1 MPAQMDA
8 LGAFTHLTENIPSW
22 IDRLAELSAHT
33 AAKHAEYAEAYR
45 RHVSVRPRRRK
56 NSSVCSIRTE
66 DLRSSAPET
75 ETRPQSSAAATN
87 TTVTTPNT
95 SQHEANVN
103 PRKRG
108 AEDAP
113 CMEARDRDLL
123 VSTRNNLIIHYD
135 GHTQHVLEEM
145 VRHIGTARN
154 NIRKGRMTQ
163 LPLPGYRSK
172 MLDRSARMNS
182 LAPSL
187 SPSESGED
195 DVLSSIRKARTR
207 GPPVPRAPEMP
218 RESPFDMAEKQLEL
232 VHGVC
237 ETAAYQFL
245 RSGDC
250 STELS
255 SVEGKFKSLLDLATN
270 EVRRLK
276 AEQPQEPTVEE
287 DETEAPTM
295 EPATTTIE
303 VDRQSLSKM
312 DTIEVDDSAQSV
324 ESIDLT
330 AFRANRLR
338 RG

>member
-45 RHVSVRPRRRK
+45 RHVTVRPRRRK
-56 NSSVCSIRTE
+56 NSSVCSIQTE

-75 ETRPQSSAAATN
+75 ETGPQSSAAETH

-95 SQHEANVN
+95 SQHQANVN

-113 CMEARDRDLL
+113 SMDARDRNPL

-154 NIRKGRMTQ
+154 NIRKGRMSQ

-195 DVLSSIRKARTR
+195 DVLSSIRKARNR
-207 GPPVPRAPEMP
+207 GPPVPRAQDMP
-218 RESPFDMAEKQLEL
+218 KESAFDMAEKQLEV

-250 STELS
+250 STELT

-276 AEQPQEPTVEE
+276 AEQPEEPTVE
-287 DETEAPTM
+287 DETEAS
-295 EPATTTIE
+295 AATTIE
-303 VDRQSLSKM
+303 VDRQSLTKM
-312 DTIEVDDSAQSV
+312 DTIEVDDDAQSA

-338 RG
+338 RR

>member
-1 MPAQMDA
+1 MLAQMDA

-22 IDRLAELSAHT
+22 IDGLAELSAYT

-45 RHVSVRPRRRK
+45 RHVTVRPRRRK
-56 NSSVCSIRTE
+56 NSSVGSIRNK
-66 DLRSSAPET
+66 DLHSSAPET
-75 ETRPQSSAAATN
+75 ETRPQSSAAAIH
-87 TTVTTPNT
+87 TTVTTPDT
-95 SQHEANVN
+95 SQHQANVN

-113 CMEARDRDLL
+113 SMEARDRDPL
-123 VSTRNNLIIHYD
+123 VSTRSNLTIHYD

-145 VRHIGTARN
+145 VCHIGTARN
-154 NIRKGRMTQ
+154 NIRKGRMSQ

-172 MLDRSARMNS
+172 MLDRSSRMNS

-187 SPSESGED
+187 SPLDSGKD
-195 DVLSSIRKARTR
+195 DVLSSIRRARNR
-207 GPPVPRAPEMP
+207 GPPMPRAREISK
-218 RESPFDMAEKQLEL
+218 ESPFDMAEKQLEL
-232 VHGVC
+232 AHGVC

-250 STELS
+250 STDLT

-276 AEQPQEPTVEE
+276 AVQPEDQTVEE
-287 DETEAPTM
+287 DKRKIPIVESA
-295 EPATTTIE
+295 ATTIE
-303 VDRQSLSKM
+303 ADRQSLSKM

-330 AFRANRLR
+330 AFRIKRLR
-338 RG
+338 Q